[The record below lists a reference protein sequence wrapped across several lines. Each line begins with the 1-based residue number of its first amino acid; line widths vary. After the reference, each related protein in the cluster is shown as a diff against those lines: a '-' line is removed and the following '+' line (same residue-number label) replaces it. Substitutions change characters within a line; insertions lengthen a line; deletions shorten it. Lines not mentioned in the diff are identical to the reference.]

1 MTNTPDNSNQQTDTS
16 KSRNWRRI
24 VIISGLGLGTVSVA
38 GGAVGTWWFQEK
50 LAPMVS
56 EDLTKLTQRPVQVG
70 ELKKFR
76 IGYLE
81 FGPSSLPPTSTDS
94 IAASTEVVKVRY
106 ALGPLL
112 FKTLKLD
119 ITFGKS
125 EANLQQQADG
135 SFKVPELA
143 DLPPPPIDVDITA
156 LRFPEVDVTI
166 IPSETGKSSEPILL
180 DLSNIEVLSK
190 DKMQRWLIDLN
201 GKVIDGGGNFQVDAD
216 VNLKN
221 SEIKA
226 DVVAQKLQL
235 PIFVP
240 LALAFENIPDVSLQN
255 GELNAD
261 LRTQVKLTD
270 KVADLVQNIQGKV
283 SLREL
288 NANSSLL
295 SNTVN
300 LNTVANVAWPK
311 VTVEN
316 LNANYGNIGLKLHGT
331 AQTTADLDFQN
342 LNLNL
347 NAEVLP
353 VSFETL
359 FNTVTTEIDL
369 LSGKIETAET
379 KQQLQQIRSQIQDI
393 RPLLDGG
400 VKTNF
405 SIVGSLLQ
413 PVVSGKVQTTEVTR
427 VDRLRFQDIATNFTI
442 SPQLNQEFQPLNLTA
457 GFSDLQITP
466 VVGGKITGKGEVR
479 SQKEEVKIQK
489 LVGANGIRPH
499 FKSQKLGV
507 GSQSV
512 PQTQKLEVGSR
523 KSVPQ
528 SQNSVGANGI
538 RPHFKSQKLGVGS
551 QSVPQTQKLEVGSRK
566 SVPQSQNSVGAN
578 GIRPHFKSQKL
589 GVGSQ
594 SVPQTQKLEVGSR
607 KSVPQSQNFLGHA
620 SLRDATQT
628 QTKVK
633 IQKLEVASRESVP
646 QSQKLVGANGIRPHF
661 KSQNLGV
668 GSQSVP
674 QKLEVASRESVS
686 KEQESNF
693 NPVVDLNLKVENVP
707 LEPIAQQYGITSPLP
722 LGDFST
728 EVAIAGALE
737 SLKGQV
743 LWQLPNAV
751 YPVSGTVDI
760 INSQANIKNT
770 VVEVGGGKVNIDGT
784 ANLDNWQLNVTVNQ
798 INLDNLEP
806 LKPLGL
812 PSGLEGIVNAEASS
826 SGLTRNFSINT
837 IDGNGS
843 GVINIAGGQVN
854 FNARANNGNLQGK
867 GNAVQLSLS
876 ALERIGRNA
885 SFLTTANPILSS
897 KTDGKV
903 NGEATFSANLNDLS
917 LPGITSGFQGNVNLA
932 NGTVNVNGK
941 VNNGRFQALVDSE
954 DLLLNP
960 LLDLGLSA
968 VNSGIITDQEQ
979 LNNIR
984 ANIPRLKTLN
994 GRLNGQVNLS
1004 GNLVNP
1010 SPENIAG
1017 DLVGNLKIEEGT
1029 INATGSLKSGD
1040 FQTTVKTNQISLTAV
1055 EKLLTEAQIVSLKNN
1070 VLPTDT
1076 EGEVQGEATV
1086 SGNINNLT
1094 PAGIAIDG
1102 DGKVI
1107 IAGGTVNATGKL
1119 NNGNFQA
1126 SVNSSKLAVNPLL
1139 DLGEAVLTSGLIPVE
1154 ANQVQ
1159 ILQAQIP
1166 AIKTLN
1172 SQVNVNANL
1181 SGSLN
1186 NLSPEAITADTN
1198 TKLFID
1204 KNTVD
1209 IDGRLERG
1217 NFFAN
1222 VETENIALRYL
1233 EETVRKTGLIA
1244 MVCQGECHSPL
1255 PPGIEGEIFGNL
1267 SVFGN
1272 LNNLNPQAIAADG
1285 TGKLIIGN
1293 NTINATG
1300 KLDNGNFTA
1309 SAIAEPI
1316 PLSFVKKIAQEIG
1329 VVPPEAL
1336 PYLETI
1342 NGNILGSAKVAG
1354 NLENLNPEA
1363 IAAETEGKVI
1373 LTNGGA
1379 VNITGELV
1387 GKKWQTAVVGEQI
1400 PLEQFSAALEKQE
1413 QTKPAVAGIR
1423 QVQKLLGQAE
1433 NLPLIGGFLNTNI
1446 DLSGTLANLSPEAIA
1461 AQAKLTLSE
1470 LPVIQQPLN
1479 SLFDWKGKQVEIE
1492 KVSIP
1497 PNVNANGVVGV
1508 DFPQQK
1514 PPTISG
1520 ININVNLSDFDLES
1534 LPIEKL
1540 AQAQNLPIEKKGEL
1554 LTGRVNFDGK
1564 VIGQSIEDLS
1574 LVGDVVLRN
1583 LTVNSVDFDSVLSGK
1598 LNAGITDGVTFK
1610 IAGEQDRLELV
1621 LDRFEQ
1627 TYFPTAFLIQRD
1639 EAKLAGVTEGENLLV
1654 TLEQFPVELLDIA
1667 PAAQFDIG
1675 PVSGEA
1681 SAKIAISGLRTFDLN
1696 SITANGNLAVAKP
1709 SIGYI
1714 DAESFTADINF
1725 AKGVGT
1731 LNDGTLLLG
1740 DSRYILQAM
1749 VDINSPA
1756 ANFDPKFAGNLKI
1769 EKGEAQDILTALQWF
1784 NLEDIARGIATPNYA
1799 NAEDVQPVAVGF
1811 PENTPV
1817 ISQLRRF
1824 AEIQALLKQQQE
1836 SQQPN
1841 IPIQIPP
1848 LADLDITFSAEV
1860 AAEGTWQSGIDGK
1873 FDINGSDWSWGP
1885 YKIDKFLL
1893 EGQYENEVLTVKP
1906 LEVQVGETLLAFNG
1920 DLSPENQTGKLQL
1933 ENIDLA
1939 EIQKFAQNYIPP
1951 NINVNITGIL
1961 NAETEI
1967 GGNFEDPRAVGE
1979 INIVDGTL
1987 NEKPIEKAQTE
1998 FSYNTGRLRFGGGIS
2013 IIGDPILY
2021 RGDIPIDLPFAQV
2034 SAGSDLI
2041 NVSVNIKNDALQI
2054 VNILTDQVTLNSGQ
2068 GDILLQVK
2076 GTLQQPEPE
2085 GYAKFANM
2093 SITAAAFPQ
2102 PLTDLTGTVLFQGDR
2117 IEVKELQGI
2126 LSDGKVEVIGVLPIF
2141 QPFGSQEP
2149 DINNPLT
2156 ITLDQLNINFQRVF
2170 QGGIDGKVVIT
2181 GAALQPEIGG
2191 NVEVSQGRIFL
2202 NQAAGFAAAAGNGEN
2217 APDFGI
2223 EIGLN
2228 NFQVILSDRLLMISP
2243 GLANFEVAGGLLIN
2257 GTLNNI
2263 SPSGKIDLVAGVIN
2277 LFTTELRLDP
2287 NYKNTATFTPINGL
2301 DPIVDVQLLASAFET
2316 NRSSSPSSPLSSE
2329 TIDAP
2334 SPGTLNSSQKV
2345 RIMAT
2350 AKGPLSE
2357 LENNLELTS
2366 APKRSEVQIVSLL
2379 GGNIINTLSEDRNL
2393 ALANVASTTILANL
2407 QQDII
2412 AATGLSEFRIFPASI
2427 PKRGARRAS
2436 SLGWGLEVGV
2446 DVTNQLGVSMT
2457 RLFGANEPTEFSLR
2471 YQVND
2476 EVRVRGGSNFND
2488 NAVLSVEYEVQF

>member
-1 MTNTPDNSNQQTDTS
+1 MTNTPDNSNQQTDIS

-24 VIISGLGLGTVSVA
+24 VIISGLGLGTVSVG

-56 EDLTKLTQRPVQVG
+56 ENLTRLTQRPVQVG

-94 IAASTEVVKVRY
+94 IAASTEIVKVRY

-125 EANLQQQADG
+125 EANLQQEADG
-135 SFKVPELA
+135 LFKIPELA
-143 DLPPPPIDVDITA
+143 DLPPPPFNVDITA
-156 LRFPEVDVTI
+156 LRFPELGVSI
-166 IPSETGKSSEPILL
+166 LPSEKGKSSQPIML
-180 DLSNIEVLSK
+180 DLSNSEVFSK
-190 DKMQRWLIDLN
+190 DKLQRWLVDLN
-201 GKVIDGGGNFQVDAD
+201 GKVIDGGGNFRVDAD
-216 VNLKN
+216 ANLKN
-221 SEIKA
+221 SEVKA

-240 LALAFENIPDVSLQN
+240 LVLALENIPDVSVQS

-261 LRTQVKLTD
+261 LRTQIKLSD
-270 KVADLVQNIQGKV
+270 NIAEVVQNIQGKV
-283 SLREL
+283 SLQQL
-288 NANSSLL
+288 KANSSFL
-295 SNTVN
+295 SDTVN

-316 LNANYGNIGLKLHGT
+316 FNANYGNIGLKLKGT
-331 AQTTADLDFQN
+331 AQTTADLDPQN

-347 NAEVLP
+347 NGEVLP
-353 VSFETL
+353 VSFDTL
-359 FNTVTTEIDL
+359 FNTATTEIDL

-379 KQQLQQIRSQIQDI
+379 KQQLQQIRGQIQDI

-479 SQKEEVKIQK
+479 SQKSKVKSKEEVKIQK
-489 LVGANGIRPH
+489 SKVKRKNLEV
-499 FKSQKLGV
+499 KSQKLGV

-512 PQTQKLEVGSR
+512 PQSQKLEVASWE
-523 KSVPQ
+523 SVPQ
-528 SQNSVGANGI
+528 SQNFLRNVSLRDATQTQTKVKNQNSVGANGI

-551 QSVPQTQKLEVGSRK
+551 QSVL
-566 SVPQSQNSVGAN
+566 QSQNS
-578 GIRPHFKSQKL
+578 
-589 GVGSQ
+589 
-594 SVPQTQKLEVGSR
+594 EVGSW
-607 KSVPQSQNFLGHA
+607 K
-620 SLRDATQT
+620 
-628 QTKVK
+628 
-633 IQKLEVASRESVP
+633 
-646 QSQKLVGANGIRPHF
+646 
-661 KSQNLGV
+661 
-668 GSQSVP
+668 
-674 QKLEVASRESVS
+674 SVS
-686 KEQESNF
+686 KEQETNF
-693 NPVVDLNLKVENVP
+693 NPVVDLNLKVENLP
-707 LEPIAQQYGITSPLP
+707 LEPIAQQYGITPPLP
-722 LGDFST
+722 LGNFSS

-743 LWQLPNAV
+743 QWQLPKAV

-760 INSQANIKNT
+760 VDSQANIKNT

-812 PSGLEGIVNAEASS
+812 PSGLEGIVNAQASS
-826 SGLTRNFSINT
+826 SGLTRDFSINS

-854 FNARANNGNLQGK
+854 FNARANNGSLQGK

-885 SFLTTANPILSS
+885 NFLTTPNPILSS
-897 KTDGKV
+897 QTDGKV

-917 LPGITSGFQGNVNLA
+917 LPGITSGFQGNVNIA
-932 NGTVNVNGK
+932 NGTVNANGK
-941 VNNGRFQALVDSE
+941 VNNGNFQALVDTE
-954 DLLLNP
+954 ELPLNP

-984 ANIPRLKTLN
+984 VNIPRLKTLN
-994 GRLNGQVNLS
+994 GRLNGKVNLS
-1004 GNLVNP
+1004 GNLANP

-1029 INATGSLKSGD
+1029 INATGSLNSGN

-1070 VLPTDT
+1070 VLPTDIK
-1076 EGEVQGEATV
+1076 GEVQGEATI

-1094 PAGIAIDG
+1094 PTGIAIDG

-1126 SVNSSKLAVNPLL
+1126 SVNSSKLAVNPLM

-1154 ANQVQ
+1154 PNQIQ

-1172 SQVNVNANL
+1172 SQVDVNANL
-1181 SGSLN
+1181 SGNLN
-1186 NLSPEAITADTN
+1186 NLSPEAITANTN
-1198 TKLFID
+1198 SKLFID
-1204 KNTVD
+1204 GNAVY
-1209 IDGRLERG
+1209 IDGKLERG

-1222 VETENIALRYL
+1222 VGTENIALRLL

-1244 MVCQGECHSPL
+1244 IPASATL
-1255 PPGIEGEIFGNL
+1255 PPGIEGELFGNL

-1300 KLDNGNFTA
+1300 KLNNGNFTA
-1309 SAIAEPI
+1309 SAITEPI
-1316 PLSFVKKIAQEIG
+1316 PLSFVKKIAKELDTNLGTDNTNKEIIEL
-1329 VVPPEAL
+1329 VL
-1336 PYLETI
+1336 PYLDTI
-1342 NGNILGSAKVAG
+1342 NGNILGNAKVAG

-1363 IAAETEGKVI
+1363 IAAEAEGKV
-1373 LTNGGA
+1373 LLANGGT

-1387 GKKWQTAVVGEQI
+1387 GKKWQTAIVGDQI

-1413 QTKPAVAGIR
+1413 QTKPAVAAIR

-1433 NLPLIGGFLNTNI
+1433 NLPVIGGFLNTNI
-1446 DLSGTLANLSPEAIA
+1446 DLSGTLANFSPEAIA

-1508 DFPQQK
+1508 DFTQQK

-1540 AQAQNLPIEKKGEL
+1540 AQNLPIEKKGEL

-1564 VIGQSIEDLS
+1564 VIGKSIEDLS
-1574 LVGDVVLRN
+1574 LVGDIVLRN
-1583 LTVNSVDFDSVLSGK
+1583 LAVNSVDFDSVLSGK
-1598 LNAGITDGVTFK
+1598 LNAGIADGVTFK

-1621 LDRFEQ
+1621 LDRFDQ

-1667 PAAQFDIG
+1667 PAAQFDIAQ
-1675 PVSGEA
+1675 VSGEA

-1696 SITANGNLAVAKP
+1696 SIAANGNLAVAKP

-1725 AKGVGT
+1725 AEGIGT

-1740 DSRYILQAM
+1740 DSRYVLQAM
-1749 VDINSPA
+1749 VDINSPD

-1784 NLEDIARGIATPNYA
+1784 NLEDIARGIKTPNYA

-1841 IPIQIPP
+1841 TPIPIPP
-1848 LADLDITFSAEV
+1848 LADLDITFSGEV
-1860 AAEGTWQSGIDGK
+1860 TAEGTWQSGIDGK

-1885 YKIDKFLL
+1885 YKVDKFLVQ
-1893 EGQYENEVLTVKP
+1893 GQYENEVLTVKP
-1906 LEVQVGETLLAFNG
+1906 LEVQAGETLLAFNG
-1920 DLSPENQTGKLQL
+1920 DLSAENQTGKLRL
-1933 ENIDLA
+1933 ENIDLG

-1951 NINVNITGIL
+1951 NINFNITGIL

-1967 GGNFEDPRAVGE
+1967 GGNFEDPRAIGK

-1987 NEKPIEKAQTE
+1987 NETPIEKAQTE

-2021 RGDIPIDLPFAQV
+2021 RGDVPIDLPFAQV

-2085 GYAKFANM
+2085 GYAKFANI

-2102 PLTDLTGTVLFQGDR
+2102 PLTDLEGTVLFQGDR

-2126 LSDGKVEVIGVLPIF
+2126 ISDGKVEVIGVLPIF

-2156 ITLDQLNINFQRVF
+2156 ITLDQLNIDFQRVF
-2170 QGGIDGKVVIT
+2170 QGGIDGKVLIT
-2181 GAALQPEIGG
+2181 GTALQPEVGG
-2191 NVEVSQGRIFL
+2191 NVEVSQGKIFL
-2202 NQAAGFAAAAGNGEN
+2202 NQAAGLAAAAGSQENPPSFGMGE
-2217 APDFGI
+2217 F

-2228 NFQVILSDRLLMISP
+2228 NFQVTLSDRLQMISP

-2257 GTLNNI
+2257 GTLSDI
-2263 SPSGKIDLVAGVIN
+2263 RPSGTIDLAAGSIN

-2287 NYKNTATFTPINGL
+2287 NYNNIATFTPINGL
-2301 DPIVDVQLLASAFET
+2301 DPIVDVQLLASAFES
-2316 NRSSSPSSPLSSE
+2316 NRSSSPSSPLSPE

-2334 SPGTLNSSQKV
+2334 SPGTLNSSQRV

-2366 APKRSEVQIVSLL
+2366 SPKRSEVQIVSLL
-2379 GGNIINTLSEDRNL
+2379 GGNIIDTLSEDRNL

-2446 DVTNQLGVSMT
+2446 DVTNKLGVSMT
-2457 RLFGANEPTEFSLR
+2457 RLFGANEPTEFSLL
-2471 YQVND
+2471 YELND
-2476 EVRVRGGSNFND
+2476 EVRIRGGSNFND

>member
-1 MTNTPDNSNQQTDTS
+1 MTNTPDNFNQQTDTS

-24 VIISGLGLGTVSVA
+24 VIISGLGLGTVFVG

-56 EDLTKLTQRPVQVG
+56 ENLTRLTQRPVKVG

-94 IAASTEVVKVRY
+94 IAASTEIVKVRY

-135 SFKVPELA
+135 SFKIPELA
-143 DLPPPPIDVDITA
+143 DLPPPPFNVDITA
-156 LRFPEVDVTI
+156 LRFPELDVSI
-166 IPSETGKSSEPILL
+166 LPAETGKSSEPILL
-180 DLSNIEVLSK
+180 DLSNSEVLSK
-190 DKMQRWLIDLN
+190 DKLQRWLVDLN
-201 GKVIDGGGNFQVDAD
+201 GKVIDGGGNFRVDAD
-216 VNLKN
+216 ANLKN
-221 SEIKA
+221 SEVKA

-240 LALAFENIPDVSLQN
+240 LALALENIPDVSLQS
-255 GELNAD
+255 GVLNAD
-261 LRTQVKLTD
+261 LRAQIKLTD

-283 SLREL
+283 SLQEL

-295 SNTVN
+295 SDTVN

-316 LNANYGNIGLKLHGT
+316 LNANYGNIGLKLKGT
-331 AQTTADLDFQN
+331 AQTTADLDPQN

-353 VSFETL
+353 VSFDTL
-359 FNTVTTEIDL
+359 FNTATREIDL

-413 PVVSGKVQTTEVTR
+413 PVISGKVQTTEVTR
-427 VDRLRFQDIATNFTI
+427 VDRLRFKDIATKFTI

-457 GFSDLQITP
+457 GFSDLKISP
-466 VVGGKITGKGEVR
+466 VVGGKITGNSEFR
-479 SQKEEVKIQK
+479 I
-489 LVGANGIRPH
+489 
-499 FKSQKLGV
+499 
-507 GSQSV
+507 
-512 PQTQKLEVGSR
+512 
-523 KSVPQ
+523 
-528 SQNSVGANGI
+528 QNSEFRI
-538 RPHFKSQKLGVGS
+538 QE
-551 QSVPQTQKLEVGSRK
+551 SVQ
-566 SVPQSQNSVGAN
+566 
-578 GIRPHFKSQKL
+578 
-589 GVGSQ
+589 
-594 SVPQTQKLEVGSR
+594 
-607 KSVPQSQNFLGHA
+607 QSQNFLRNA
-620 SLRDATQT
+620 SLQDATQT

-646 QSQKLVGANGIRPHF
+646 QT
-661 KSQNLGV
+661 
-668 GSQSVP
+668 
-674 QKLEVASRESVS
+674 QKLEVASQPTPNPSQEGKSVS
-686 KEQESNF
+686 KEQETNLALHNCGMILSESRKHNPRVSVSPCPRVSRNSPSIQQRPNF

-743 LWQLPNAV
+743 QWRLPKAV

-760 INSQANIKNT
+760 VDSQANIKNT

-784 ANLDNWQLNVTVNQ
+784 ANLENWQVNVTVNQ

-812 PSGLEGIVNAEASS
+812 PSGLEGIVNAQANS
-826 SGLTRNFSINT
+826 SGLTRDFSINS

-885 SFLTTANPILSS
+885 NLLTTPNPILSS
-897 KTDGKV
+897 QTDGNV

-917 LPGITSGFQGNVNLA
+917 LPGITSGFQGNVNIA
-932 NGTVNVNGK
+932 NGTVNANGQ
-941 VNNGRFQALVDSE
+941 VNNGKFQALVDTE
-954 DLLLNP
+954 ELPLNP

-994 GRLNGQVNLS
+994 GRLNGKVNLS
-1004 GNLVNP
+1004 GNLTNIA
-1010 SPENIAG
+1010 PENIAG
-1017 DLVGNLKIEEGT
+1017 DLVGNLKIDEGT
-1029 INATGSLKSGD
+1029 INATGSLNSGN

-1055 EKLLTEAQIVSLKNN
+1055 EKLLTEAQIVSLKSN

-1076 EGEVQGEATV
+1076 KGNIQGGATV

-1094 PAGIAIDG
+1094 PAGISIDG

-1154 ANQVQ
+1154 ANQIQ
-1159 ILQAQIP
+1159 TLRATIP

-1172 SQVNVNANL
+1172 SQVDVNANL
-1181 SGSLN
+1181 SGNLN
-1186 NLSPEAITADTN
+1186 NLSPEAITANTN
-1198 TKLFID
+1198 TQLFID
-1204 KNTVD
+1204 GNAVN

-1222 VETENIALRYL
+1222 VETENIALRPL
-1233 EETVRKTGLIA
+1233 EETIRKTGLIA
-1244 MVCQGECHSPL
+1244 IPASATL
-1255 PPGIEGEIFGNL
+1255 PPGIEGELFGNL

-1316 PLSFVKKIAQEIG
+1316 PLSFVKKIAKELDRDLGTDNADLGTDNRDLGTDNTNLGTDNTNKEIIEL
-1329 VVPPEAL
+1329 VL

-1363 IAAETEGKVI
+1363 IAAEAEGKV
-1373 LTNGGA
+1373 LLADGGA
-1379 VNITGELV
+1379 VNITGKLV
-1387 GKKWQTAVVGEQI
+1387 GQKWETSVVGEQI

-1413 QTKPAVAGIR
+1413 QTKPAVAAIR
-1423 QVQKLLGQAE
+1423 QVQNLLGQAE
-1433 NLPLIGGFLNTNI
+1433 NLPVIGGFLNTNI

-1479 SLFDWKGKQVEIE
+1479 SLFDWNGKQVEIE

-1497 PNVNANGVVGV
+1497 PNVNANGIVGTNR
-1508 DFPQQK
+1508 DSSL
-1514 PPTISG
+1514 PTISG

-1540 AQAQNLPIEKKGEL
+1540 TQDLPIEKKGEL

-1564 VIGQSIEDLS
+1564 VIGKSIEDLS
-1574 LVGDVVLRN
+1574 LVGNVVLRN
-1583 LTVNSVDFDSVLSGK
+1583 LAVNSVDFDSVLSGK
-1598 LNAGITDGVTFK
+1598 LNAGITDGVTFE
-1610 IAGEQDRLELV
+1610 IAGEQDRIELV
-1621 LDRFEQ
+1621 LDRFDE

-1667 PAAQFDIG
+1667 PAAQLDIG
-1675 PVSGEA
+1675 AVSGEA

-1696 SITANGNLAVAKP
+1696 SIAANGNLAVAKP

-1749 VDINSPA
+1749 VDINSPDG
-1756 ANFDPKFAGNLKI
+1756 NFDPKFAGSLKI
-1769 EKGEAQDILTALQWF
+1769 EKGEVQDILTALQWF

-1799 NAEDVQPVAVGF
+1799 SAANVQPDAAGF

-1824 AEIQALLKQQQE
+1824 AEIKALLKQQQK

-1841 IPIQIPP
+1841 IPIPIPP
-1848 LADLDITFSAEV
+1848 LADLDITFSAEI
-1860 AAEGTWQSGIDGK
+1860 AAEGSLQSGVDGK

-1885 YKIDKFLL
+1885 YKVDKFLL
-1893 EGQYENEVLTVKP
+1893 EGKYENEVLTVKP
-1906 LEVQVGETLLAFNG
+1906 LEVRAGETLLAFNG
-1920 DLSPENQTGKLQL
+1920 DLSLENQTGKLQL

-1939 EIQKFAQNYIPP
+1939 EIQKFAQDYIPP
-1951 NINVNITGIL
+1951 NININIAGKL

-1967 GGNFEDPRAVGE
+1967 GGNLEDPRAIGK

-1987 NEKPIEKAQTE
+1987 NETPIEKAQTE
-1998 FSYNTGRLRFGGGIS
+1998 FSYKTGRLLFGGGLS

-2068 GDILLQVK
+2068 GDILLEVK
-2076 GTLQQPEPE
+2076 GTLQQPKPE
-2085 GYAKFANM
+2085 GYAKFADM

-2102 PLTDLTGTVLFQGDR
+2102 PLTDLEGTVLFQSDR

-2126 LSDGKVEVIGVLPIF
+2126 ISDGKVEVIGVLPIF

-2149 DINNPLT
+2149 DIKNPLT
-2156 ITLDQLNINFQRVF
+2156 ITLDQLNVDFQRVF

-2181 GAALQPEIGG
+2181 GAALEPEIGG
-2191 NVEVSQGRIFL
+2191 NVEVSQGKIFL

-2217 APDFGI
+2217 APGFGMEDF
-2223 EIGLN
+2223 EVSLN
-2228 NFQVILSDRLLMISP
+2228 NFQVTLSDRLLMISP

-2257 GTLNNI
+2257 GTLSDI
-2263 SPSGKIDLVAGVIN
+2263 SPSGEIDLVAGVIN

-2287 NYKNTATFTPINGL
+2287 NYNNTATFTPINGL

-2334 SPGTLNSSQKV
+2334 SPGTLNSSQRV

-2366 APKRSEVQIVSLL
+2366 SPRRSEVQIVSLL

>member
-1 MTNTPDNSNQQTDTS
+1 MTNIPDNSNQQTDTS

-24 VIISGLGLGTVSVA
+24 VIISGLGLGTVSVG
-38 GGAVGTWWFQEK
+38 GGAVGTWWFQER

-56 EDLTKLTQRPVQVG
+56 DNLTRLTQRPVQVG
-70 ELKKFR
+70 ELQKFR

-94 IAASTEVVKVRY
+94 IAASTEIVKVRY

-125 EANLQQQADG
+125 EANLQQEADG
-135 SFKVPELA
+135 LFKIPELA
-143 DLPPPPIDVDITA
+143 DLPPPPFNVDITA
-156 LRFPEVDVTI
+156 LRFPELDVSI
-166 IPSETGKSSEPILL
+166 LPAETGKSSEPILL
-180 DLSNIEVLSK
+180 DLSNSEVFSK
-190 DKMQRWLIDLN
+190 DKLQRWLVDLN
-201 GKVIDGGGNFQVDAD
+201 GKVIDGGGNFRVDAD
-216 VNLKN
+216 ANLKT
-221 SEIKA
+221 SEVKA

-240 LALAFENIPDVSLQN
+240 LVLAFENVPDVSVQS
-255 GELNAD
+255 GVLNAD
-261 LRTQVKLTD
+261 FWTQIKLTD
-270 KVADLVQNIQGKV
+270 KVADFVQNIQGKV
-283 SLREL
+283 SLQEL
-288 NANSSLL
+288 NANSSFL
-295 SNTVN
+295 SDTVN

-311 VTVEN
+311 VRVEN
-316 LNANYGNIGLKLHGT
+316 LNANYGNIGLKLKGT
-331 AQTTADLDFQN
+331 AQTTADLDLQN

-347 NAEVLP
+347 NGEVLP
-353 VSFETL
+353 VSFDSL

-369 LSGKIETAET
+369 LSQRIETVET

-405 SIVGSLLQ
+405 NIVGSLLQ
-413 PVVSGKVQTTEVTR
+413 PVVSGKVETTEVTR

-442 SPQLNQEFQPLNLTA
+442 SPQLNQDFQLLNLTA

-466 VVGGKITGKGEVR
+466 VVGGKITGNSEFR
-479 SQKEEVKIQK
+479 I
-489 LVGANGIRPH
+489 
-499 FKSQKLGV
+499 
-507 GSQSV
+507 
-512 PQTQKLEVGSR
+512 
-523 KSVPQ
+523 
-528 SQNSVGANGI
+528 QNSEFRSGE
-538 RPHFKSQKLGVGS
+538 SGVTSGE
-551 QSVPQTQKLEVGSRK
+551 SVQ
-566 SVPQSQNSVGAN
+566 
-578 GIRPHFKSQKL
+578 
-589 GVGSQ
+589 
-594 SVPQTQKLEVGSR
+594 
-607 KSVPQSQNFLGHA
+607 QSQNFLRNA

-633 IQKLEVASRESVP
+633 TQKLEVGSQSVPETQKLEVGSWKSVPQTQNSQLKIQQLEVASRESVP
-646 QSQKLVGANGIRPHF
+646 QTQKLE
-661 KSQNLGV
+661 V
-668 GSQSVP
+668 GSGESVL
-674 QKLEVASRESVS
+674 QIQNSQLKIQQLEVASRESVPQTQKLEVGSGESVPQTQNSQLKIQQLEVGSGESVS
-686 KEQESNF
+686 KEQERNF
-693 NPVVDLNLKVENVP
+693 NPVVDLNLKVENLP
-707 LEPIAQQYGITSPLP
+707 LEPLAQQYGFTSPLP
-722 LGDFST
+722 LGDFSS

-737 SLKGQV
+737 SLKGQIQ
-743 LWQLPNAV
+743 WRLPKAV

-760 INSQANIKNT
+760 VDSQANIKNT

-812 PSGLEGIVNAEASS
+812 PSGLEGIVNAEVSS
-826 SGLTRNFSINT
+826 SGLTRDFSINS

-843 GVINIAGGQVN
+843 GVISVAGGQVN
-854 FNARANNGNLQGK
+854 FNGRAKNGGLQGK
-867 GNAVQLSLS
+867 GNVVQLSLS

-885 SFLTTANPILSS
+885 SFLTTANPILSGQ
-897 KTDGKV
+897 TDGKV
-903 NGEATFSANLNDLS
+903 NGEATFLANFNDLS
-917 LPGITSGFQGNVNLA
+917 LSGITTGFQGNVNIA
-932 NGTVNVNGK
+932 NGTVNTNGK
-941 VNNGRFQALVDSE
+941 VNNGKFQALVDTE
-954 DLLLNP
+954 DLLLNY

-968 VNSGIITDQEQ
+968 VNSGVITDQEL

-994 GRLNGQVNLS
+994 GRLNGRVNLS
-1004 GNLVNP
+1004 GNLANP

-1017 DLVGNLKIEEGT
+1017 DLVGNLTIEEGT
-1029 INATGSLKSGD
+1029 INATGSLNSGD

-1055 EKLLTEAQIVSLKNN
+1055 EKLLTEAEFVSLKNN

-1076 EGEVQGEATV
+1076 QGNIQGEATV

-1094 PAGIAIDG
+1094 PTGITVDG

-1107 IAGGTVNATGKL
+1107 IAGGIVNATGKL

-1139 DLGEAVLTSGLIPVE
+1139 DLGEAVLISGLIPVE

-1159 ILQAQIP
+1159 VLQAQIP

-1172 SQVNVNANL
+1172 SQVDVNANL
-1181 SGSLN
+1181 SGNLN
-1186 NLSPEAITADTN
+1186 NLSPEAITGNAN
-1198 TKLFID
+1198 SKLFID
-1204 KNTVD
+1204 GNAVY

-1217 NFFAN
+1217 NFFTN
-1222 VETENIALRYL
+1222 VETENIALRPL
-1233 EETVRKTGLIA
+1233 EETIRKTGLISIPA
-1244 MVCQGECHSPL
+1244 SATL
-1255 PPGIEGEIFGNL
+1255 PPGIEGELFGNL
-1267 SVFGN
+1267 SIFGN

-1316 PLSFVKKIAQEIG
+1316 PLSFVKKIAQDIG
-1329 VVPPEAL
+1329 VVPPDFL
-1336 PYLETI
+1336 PYLEII
-1342 NGNILGSAKVAG
+1342 NGNIIGSAKVAG
-1354 NLENLNPEA
+1354 NLENLNSEA
-1363 IAAETEGKVI
+1363 IAAEAEGKV
-1373 LTNGGA
+1373 LLADGGT

-1387 GKKWQTAVVGEQI
+1387 GQKWQTAVVGEQI

-1413 QTKPAVAGIR
+1413 QTKSTVAGIR

-1433 NLPLIGGFLNTNI
+1433 NLPVIGGFLNTNI
-1446 DLSGTLANLSPEAIA
+1446 DLSGTLANLTPEAIA

-1492 KVSIP
+1492 KVSVP
-1497 PNVNANGVVGV
+1497 PNVNANGVLGV
-1508 DFPQQK
+1508 EFLQQK

-1564 VIGQSIEDLS
+1564 VIGKSIEDLS
-1574 LVGDVVLRN
+1574 LVGDVVLQN
-1583 LTVNSVDFDSVLSGK
+1583 LAVNSVDFDSVLSGK
-1598 LNAGITDGVTFK
+1598 LNAGIADGVTFK

-1639 EAKLAGVTEGENLLV
+1639 QAKLAGVTEGENLLV

-1667 PAAQFDIG
+1667 PAAQFDIAQ
-1675 PVSGEA
+1675 VSGEA

-1725 AKGVGT
+1725 AKGIGT

-1756 ANFDPKFAGNLKI
+1756 ANFDPKFSGNLKI

-1799 NAEDVQPVAVGF
+1799 SAADVQPVAVGF

-1824 AEIQALLKQQQE
+1824 AEIKALLKQQQE

-1841 IPIQIPP
+1841 TPIPIPP
-1848 LADLDITFSAEV
+1848 LADLDITFSGEV

-1873 FDINGSDWSWGP
+1873 FDINGNDWNWGP
-1885 YKIDKFLL
+1885 YKIDKFLVQ
-1893 EGQYENEVLTVKP
+1893 GQYENEVLTVKP
-1906 LEVQVGETLLAFNG
+1906 LEVQTGETLLAFNG
-1920 DLSPENQTGKLQL
+1920 DLSLENQTGKLQL

-1951 NINVNITGIL
+1951 NININIAGKL

-1967 GGNFEDPRAVGE
+1967 GGNFEDPRAIGK

-1987 NEKPIEKAQTE
+1987 NETPIEKAETE
-1998 FSYNTGRLRFGGGIS
+1998 FSYNTGRLRFGGGLS

-2041 NVSVNIKNDALQI
+2041 NLSVNIKNDALQI

-2068 GDILLQVK
+2068 GDILLLVK

-2085 GYAKFANM
+2085 GYAKFADI

-2102 PLTDLTGTVLFQGDR
+2102 PLTDLTGTVLFQSDR
-2117 IEVKELQGI
+2117 LEVKELQGI

-2156 ITLDQLNINFQRVF
+2156 ITLDQLNVNFQRVF
-2170 QGGIDGKVVIT
+2170 QGGIDGKVLIT
-2181 GAALQPEIGG
+2181 GAAFQPEIGG

-2202 NQAAGFAAAAGNGEN
+2202 NQAAGFAAAAGNQEN

-2228 NFQVILSDRLLMISP
+2228 NFQVTLSDRLLMISP

-2257 GTLNNI
+2257 GTLSDI
-2263 SPSGKIDLVAGVIN
+2263 RPSGEIDLVAGVIN

-2287 NYKNTATFTPINGL
+2287 NYKNTATFSPINGL

-2334 SPGTLNSSQKV
+2334 SPGTLNSSQRV

-2366 APKRSEVQIVSLL
+2366 APRRSEVQIVSLL
-2379 GGNIINTLSEDRNL
+2379 GGNIIDTLSEDRNL

-2457 RLFGANEPTEFSLR
+2457 RLFGANEPTEYSLR

-2476 EVRVRGGSNFND
+2476 EVRVRGGSNFSD

>member
-1 MTNTPDNSNQQTDTS
+1 MTNTPDNSDQQTDTS

-24 VIISGLGLGTVSVA
+24 VIISGLGLGTVSVG

-56 EDLTKLTQRPVQVG
+56 ENLTRLTQRPVKVG

-94 IAASTEVVKVRY
+94 IAASTEIVKVRY

-125 EANLQQQADG
+125 EANLRQEADG
-135 SFKVPELA
+135 LFKIPELA
-143 DLPPPPIDVDITA
+143 DLPPPPFNVDITA
-156 LRFPEVDVTI
+156 LRFPELDVSI
-166 IPSETGKSSEPILL
+166 LPAETGRSSEPILL
-180 DLSNIEVLSK
+180 DLSNSEVFSR
-190 DKMQRWLIDLN
+190 DKLQRWLVDLN
-201 GKVIDGGGNFQVDAD
+201 GKVIDGGGNFRVDAD

-221 SEIKA
+221 SEVKA

-240 LALAFENIPDVSLQN
+240 LALAFENIPDVSLQS
-255 GELNAD
+255 GVLNAD
-261 LRTQVKLTD
+261 LRTEIKLTD
-270 KVADLVQNIQGKV
+270 KVADFVQNIQGKV
-283 SLREL
+283 SLQEL
-288 NANSSLL
+288 SANSSFL
-295 SNTVN
+295 SDTVN

-311 VTVEN
+311 VRVES
-316 LNANYGNIGLKLHGT
+316 LNANYGNIGLKLQGT
-331 AQTTADLDFQN
+331 AQTTADLDPQN

-353 VSFETL
+353 VSFDTL
-359 FNTVTTEIDL
+359 FNTFTTEIDL
-369 LSGKIETAET
+369 LSQRIETVET
-379 KQQLQQIRSQIQDI
+379 KEQLQQIRSQIQDI

-405 SIVGSLLQ
+405 KIVGSLLQ

-427 VDRLRFQDIATNFTI
+427 VDRLSFQDIATNFTI
-442 SPQLNQEFQPLNLTA
+442 SPQLNQEFQPLSLTA

-466 VVGGKITGKGEVR
+466 VVGGKITGNSEFR
-479 SQKEEVKIQK
+479 IQN
-489 LVGANGIRPH
+489 LEFRI
-499 FKSQKLGV
+499 QEGV
-507 GSQSV
+507 SSQSV
-512 PQTQKLEVGSR
+512 QQGVGTQNSELKTQNLQVGSR
-523 KSVPQ
+523 E
-528 SQNSVGANGI
+528 
-538 RPHFKSQKLGVGS
+538 L
-551 QSVPQTQKLEVGSRK
+551 
-566 SVPQSQNSVGAN
+566 
-578 GIRPHFKSQKL
+578 
-589 GVGSQ
+589 
-594 SVPQTQKLEVGSR
+594 
-607 KSVPQSQNFLGHA
+607 
-620 SLRDATQT
+620 
-628 QTKVK
+628 
-633 IQKLEVASRESVP
+633 
-646 QSQKLVGANGIRPHF
+646 
-661 KSQNLGV
+661 
-668 GSQSVP
+668 
-674 QKLEVASRESVS
+674 VS
-686 KEQESNF
+686 KEQETNF
-693 NPVVDLNLKVENVP
+693 NPVVDLNLKVENLP
-707 LEPIAQQYGITSPLP
+707 LEPIAQQYGIISPLP
-722 LGDFST
+722 LGDFSS

-751 YPVSGTVDI
+751 YPVSGTVDVVD
-760 INSQANIKNT
+760 SQANIKNT
-770 VVEVGGGKVNIDGT
+770 VVEVGGGRVNIDGT
-784 ANLDNWQLNVTVNQ
+784 ANLENWQLNVTVNQ
-798 INLDNLEP
+798 VNLDNLEP

-826 SGLTRNFSINT
+826 SGLTRDFSINT

-843 GVINIAGGQVN
+843 GVISVAGGQVN

-885 SFLTTANPILSS
+885 NFLTTPNPILSS
-897 KTDGKV
+897 QTDGKV

-917 LPGITSGFQGNVNLA
+917 LPGMTSGFQGNVNLA
-932 NGTVNVNGK
+932 NGKVNVNGR
-941 VNNGRFQALVDSE
+941 VNNGNFQALVDTE
-954 DLLLNP
+954 DLPLNP

-968 VNSGIITDQEQ
+968 VNSGVITDQEQ

-994 GRLNGQVNLS
+994 GRLNGKVNLS
-1004 GNLVNP
+1004 GNLANP
-1010 SPENIAG
+1010 TPENIAG
-1017 DLVGNLKIEEGT
+1017 NLAGNLKIEEGT
-1029 INATGSLKSGD
+1029 INATGSLSSGD

-1076 EGEVQGEATV
+1076 KGNIQGEATV

-1094 PAGIAIDG
+1094 PTGITVDG

-1107 IAGGTVNATGKL
+1107 IAGGFVDATGRL

-1139 DLGEAVLTSGLIPVE
+1139 DLGEAVLISGLIPVE
-1154 ANQVQ
+1154 PNQVQ

-1166 AIKTLN
+1166 AIKSLN
-1172 SQVNVNANL
+1172 SQVDVNANL
-1181 SGSLN
+1181 SGNLN
-1186 NLSPEAITADTN
+1186 NLSPEAITAN
-1198 TKLFID
+1198 SNSQVF
-1204 KNTVD
+1204 VD
-1209 IDGRLERG
+1209 GNVVYIDGKLERG

-1222 VETENIALRYL
+1222 VETENIALRSL
-1233 EETVRKTGLIA
+1233 EETVRKTGLFAISRR
-1244 MVCQGECHSPL
+1244 GEWHSPL
-1255 PPGIEGEIFGNL
+1255 PPGIEGELFGNL
-1267 SVFGN
+1267 TVFGN
-1272 LNNLNPQAIAADG
+1272 LNNLSPQAIAADG

-1300 KLDNGNFTA
+1300 KLDNGNFVG

-1316 PLSFVKKIAQEIG
+1316 PLSFVKKIAKEIG
-1329 VVPPEAL
+1329 VVPPEVL

-1342 NGNILGSAKVAG
+1342 NGNILGSAKIAG

-1363 IAAETEGKVI
+1363 IAAEAEGKVL

-1387 GKKWQTAVVGEQI
+1387 GQKWQTAVVGEQI

-1413 QTKPAVAGIR
+1413 QTKSTVATIR
-1423 QVQKLLGQAE
+1423 RVQKLLGQAE
-1433 NLPLIGGFLNTNI
+1433 NLPVIGGFLNTNI

-1492 KVSIP
+1492 KVSIQP
-1497 PNVNANGVVGV
+1497 AFNANGIVGV
-1508 DFPQQK
+1508 IRESPLQRQSPVQDFPQQK
-1514 PPTISG
+1514 TPTISG

-1540 AQAQNLPIEKKGEL
+1540 TQDLPIEKKGEL

-1564 VIGQSIEDLS
+1564 VIGKSIEDLS

-1583 LTVNSVDFDSVLSGK
+1583 LAVNSVDFDSVLSGK
-1598 LNAGITDGVTFK
+1598 LNAGIADGVTFK

-1621 LDRFEQ
+1621 LDRFDQ

-1639 EAKLAGVTEGENLLV
+1639 QAKLAGVTEGENLLV

-1667 PAAQFDIG
+1667 PAAQFDIAQ
-1675 PVSGEA
+1675 VSGEA

-1725 AKGVGT
+1725 AKGIGT

-1799 NAEDVQPVAVGF
+1799 NAKDVQPVAVGF

-1824 AEIQALLKQQQE
+1824 AEIKALLKQQQE

-1860 AAEGTWQSGIDGK
+1860 AAKGSLQSGIDGK
-1873 FDINGSDWSWGP
+1873 FDINGRDWNWGP

-1920 DLSPENQTGKLQL
+1920 DLSPENQTGKLRL

-1951 NINVNITGIL
+1951 NININIAGKL

-1998 FSYNTGRLRFGGGIS
+1998 FIYNTGRLRFGGGLS

-2021 RGDIPIDLPFAQV
+2021 RGDVPIDLPFAQV

-2054 VNILTDQVTLNSGQ
+2054 VNILTDQLTLNSGK
-2068 GDILLQVK
+2068 GDILLEVK
-2076 GTLQQPEPE
+2076 GTLQQPKPE
-2085 GYAKFANM
+2085 GYAKFADM

-2102 PLTDLTGTVLFQGDR
+2102 PLTDLTGTVLFQSDR

-2141 QPFGSQEP
+2141 QPFDSQEP

-2156 ITLDQLNINFQRVF
+2156 ITLDQLNIDFQRVF
-2170 QGGIDGKVVIT
+2170 QGGIDGKVLIT

-2191 NVEVSQGRIFL
+2191 NVEVSQGKIFL

-2257 GTLNNI
+2257 GTLSDI
-2263 SPSGKIDLVAGVIN
+2263 RPSGDIDLEAGVIN

-2334 SPGTLNSSQKV
+2334 SPGTLNSSQRV

-2366 APKRSEVQIVSLL
+2366 SPRRSEVQIVSLL

-2457 RLFGANEPTEFSLR
+2457 RLFGANEPTEYSLR

-2476 EVRVRGGSNFND
+2476 EVRVRGGSNFSD